1 MIKEQLPFEFFKNLI
16 FLFFIIINQNFM
28 QISDLKK
35 IIYFLI
41 NSCLVFLGKFLIF
54 IILNV
59 IKKYVHCDA

>member
-1 MIKEQLPFEFFKNLI
+1 MIKEQLPFEFFEN
-16 FLFFIIINQNFM
+16 LFFIIINPNFM

-41 NSCLVFLGKFLIF
+41 NSCLVFLDKFLIF

-59 IKKYVHCDA
+59 NKKYVHCDA